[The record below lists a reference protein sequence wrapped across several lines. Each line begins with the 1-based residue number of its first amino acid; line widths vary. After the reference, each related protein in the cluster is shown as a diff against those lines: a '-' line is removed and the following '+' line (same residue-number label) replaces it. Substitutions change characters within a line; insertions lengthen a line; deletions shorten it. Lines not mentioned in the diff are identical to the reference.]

1 MRLGSFQLS
10 LEELTEKKEAVMTN
24 GTLTNSANLASSGL
38 LTSKLI
44 SAQAKPSARSRKKGE
59 QALVRRLLNSR
70 SSSLSLTALAETFA
84 LSGKRL
90 MIEIR
95 DENPVQIVRVSS
107 RGL

>member
-1 MRLGSFQLS
+1 
-10 LEELTEKKEAVMTN
+10 MTN
-24 GTLTNSANLASSGL
+24 GTLPHNANLASSGL
-38 LTSKLI
+38 LTSKSI
-44 SAQAKPSARSRKKGE
+44 SAQAKPSGRSRKKRD
-59 QALVRRLLNSR
+59 QSLVRRLLNPK

-95 DENPVQIVRVSS
+95 DENPVQIVRVPS